1 MISIARGS
9 WMPNT
14 EQIRF
19 QTNVCYIESQGVL
32 KTPESTLKLNLS
44 EQYILSYLID
54 NYGKPITKDELLNV
68 GWPDRIVTEAS
79 LFQVIRALRVK
90 LNEEKKGDVIE
101 TLPRVGYQIREFT
114 RETVDLSESQRL
126 SPLKKIGK
134 KTALLSTI
142 SLAVIMSGIAWMKY
156 PYSGSPKNY
165 LIKKDRVGSND
176 FTYITSNAEDL
187 ADLRGKVKDII
198 NQQTDKY
205 GEITTKNQRVYL
217 YKTASFYSA
226 AWCTVDSNKVCKKN
240 SDFSYKI
247 VPDEWSTFADI
258 VLNNKKIYH
267 GTPIIHTE
275 NTQEP
280 TSIAYTSYID
290 KSGIQ
295 SKVAHLF
302 LTPTNKNGIFNYSM
316 MSFIQE
322 KETGMFHPLSISA
335 AKAIL
340 YDKSSQFLKTVKIE
354 PEMFHWSYQPSVNFD
369 EKKSLALRH
378 SNLVEQGFEN
388 HKPFFS
394 YLVYEQP
401 HLMLMLDNTTG
412 FVWNNTSEENPS
424 GIFSSSPLSG
434 TD

>member
-1 MISIARGS
+1 
-9 WMPNT
+9 MPNT

-54 NYGKPITKDELLNV
+54 NYGKPVTKDELLHV

-134 KTALLSTI
+134 KTVLLSTI
-142 SLAVIMSGIAWMKY
+142 SLAVIMGGIAWMKHPY
-156 PYSGSPKNY
+156 PGSPKNY
-165 LIKKDRVGSND
+165 LIKKDRVGSNN

-187 ADLRGKVKDII
+187 ADLRAKVKDII

-205 GEITTKNQRVYL
+205 GEIITKNQRVYL

-226 AWCTVDSNKVCKKN
+226 AWCTVDSNNVCKKN

-247 VPDEWSTFADI
+247 VPDEWSTFANI
-258 VLNNKKIYH
+258 VVNNEKQYH
-267 GTPIIHTE
+267 GTPIIQTE

-280 TSIAYTSYID
+280 TSIAFTSYID

-295 SKVAHLF
+295 SKVMHLF
-302 LTPTNKNGIFNYSM
+302 LTPTNKDGTFNFSV

-322 KETGMFHPLSISA
+322 NKSGMFHPLSISA
-335 AKAIL
+335 AKAML
-340 YDKSSQFLKTVKIE
+340 HEKSSQFLKTMKIQ
-354 PEMFHWSYQPSVNFD
+354 PEMFHWSYQQSVSFD
-369 EKKSLALRH
+369 EKKSLALRN
-378 SNLVEQGFEN
+378 SDLVGQGFKSN
-388 HKPFFS
+388 KPFFS
-394 YLVYEQP
+394 YIVYEQP
-401 HLMLMLDNTTG
+401 HLALMLNNATG
-412 FVWNNTSEENPS
+412 FSWNNTSDDFFIPS
-424 GIFSSSPLSG
+424 VEI
-434 TD
+434 DK